1 MGANTGRGR
10 VTTRERLR
18 YNVAPLPDPPK
29 IERRK
34 SSVHGWGVFAL
45 QDIPKNK
52 RIIDYAGERISA
64 KASTPREERYLEQGH
79 IWCFTLNRAWVIDA
93 AVGGNVAR
101 FINHACK
108 PNCYSHII
116 EGRDLDPRR
125 AHHPR
130 GRRADLRLPHRRR
143 RGDRVPLPSGL
154 QEQAVAP

>member
-1 MGANTGRGR
+1 M
-10 VTTRERLR
+10 
-18 YNVAPLPDPPK
+18 
-29 IERRK
+29 
-34 SSVHGWGVFAL
+34 FAR

-108 PNCYSHII
+108 PNCYSHIMKGVI
-116 EGRDLDPRR
+116 WIRAGRTIR
-125 AHHPR
+125 AGEELTYDYHTDGAAEIACRCRP
-130 GRRADLRLPHRRR
+130 DCQNKL
-143 RGDRVPLPSGL
+143 
-154 QEQAVAP
+154 